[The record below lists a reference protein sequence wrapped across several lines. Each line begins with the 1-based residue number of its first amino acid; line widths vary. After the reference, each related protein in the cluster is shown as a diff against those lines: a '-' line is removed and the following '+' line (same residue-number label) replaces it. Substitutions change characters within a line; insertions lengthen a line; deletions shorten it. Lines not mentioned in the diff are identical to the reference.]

1 MPLFFYTHPKTG
13 NTNNKKLAITLTLR
27 GLITQLEC
35 YKQNWYNQIDEMR
48 LSDQLSI
55 QIKNL
60 ILQQDLQYGDRLP
73 SERKLAALFNVS
85 RPAIRE
91 AIHSLTGQGVLV
103 TKRGGGSYLQTE
115 ISSSDDLSLTSISDF
130 ILVDKNYQYD
140 VLEARQAIERSTA
153 WHAALR
159 RTEQDKAKIQRCFDA
174 IHEQQTRGDSQQ
186 AAIADAEFHLAIAE
200 ASHNIVF
207 VQIMRGLF
215 NVLLTNVT
223 KNRQTIFN
231 NPDPHTY
238 DALSQQHYALL
249 EAILNSDPEQA
260 QTAATHHLDFINQAS
275 REWEED
281 QARQHRATRLSR

>member
-1 MPLFFYTHPKTG
+1 
-13 NTNNKKLAITLTLR
+13 
-27 GLITQLEC
+27 
-35 YKQNWYNQIDEMR
+35 MR

-60 ILQQDLQYGDRLP
+60 ILQQELRCGDRLP
-73 SERKLAALFNVS
+73 SERKLAELFNVS

-91 AIHSLTGQGVLV
+91 AIHSLTGQGMLV

-115 ISSSDDLSLTSISDF
+115 ISSSDELALTPLNDF

-159 RTEQDKAKIQRCFDA
+159 GTAQDKAKIQRCFDG
-174 IHEQQTRGDSQQ
+174 IHEQQIRGDSQQ

-215 NVLLTNVT
+215 NVLLTNVE

-231 NPDPHTY
+231 NPDPHTH
-238 DALSQQHYALL
+238 DALSQQHHALL
-249 EAILNSDPEQA
+249 QAILDSNPEQA
-260 QTAATHHLDFINQAS
+260 QAAATHHLDFINQAS

-281 QARQHRATRLSR
+281 QARQQRATRLSR